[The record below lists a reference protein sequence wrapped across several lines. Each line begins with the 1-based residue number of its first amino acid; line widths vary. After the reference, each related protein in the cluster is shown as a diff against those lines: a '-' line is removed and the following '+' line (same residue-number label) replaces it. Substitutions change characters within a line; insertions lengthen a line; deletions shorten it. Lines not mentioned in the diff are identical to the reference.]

1 MSFLDTP
8 NIRALSQALDRA
20 AYRQRV
26 IAQNVANVDTP
37 GYRTV
42 DADFR
47 THLANAAG
55 EEPTSF
61 HTREVPG
68 LLQRPDGNNVSLER
82 EGLLMAETQLKFRAG
97 AELLRVEFRRLQTAI
112 QGGGGS

>member
-8 NIRALSQALDRA
+8 NIQSLSRALDRA
-20 AYRQRV
+20 AERQTV
-26 IAQNVANVDTP
+26 IARNIANIDTP

-47 THLANAAG
+47 TQLANATG
-55 EEPTSF
+55 EEQASF
-61 HTREVPG
+61 HTRQVPG

-82 EGLLMAETQLKFRAG
+82 EGLLMAETQLKFRTAV
-97 AELLRVEFRRLQTAI
+97 ELLRVEFRRLQAAI
-112 QGGGGS
+112 QGGGGL